1 MASEGDEIPST
12 SKPHAIS
19 VREGEETPIFKLHL
33 ILVDKERETKGEMP
47 RKPPKNFGGSFSVL
61 HNPMKSNSETARA
74 IVLFVAALILSSW
87 QSFQSRTS
95 IAAALFEEEDVMPPN
110 ESAITVKGS
119 IPKIQSE
126 S

>member
-1 MASEGDEIPST
+1 
-12 SKPHAIS
+12 
-19 VREGEETPIFKLHL
+19 
-33 ILVDKERETKGEMP
+33 
-47 RKPPKNFGGSFSVL
+47 
-61 HNPMKSNSETARA
+61 MKSNKENARA

-95 IAAALFEEEDVMPPN
+95 IAAASFEEEDVMPPN